1 MPFPYLWRM
10 ANRPMPKEVLSR
22 NLGFLMNLRGW
33 TQAETAK
40 RAHVDQK
47 VISYVLRQAKTP
59 GLDVVD
65 KIAAA
70 FGLNLWHLI
79 MPNLPEDITSPTSI
93 KDIYED
99 FFASDQEGKRL
110 IAQLAH
116 REAEHNQNHG

>member
-1 MPFPYLWRM
+1 
-10 ANRPMPKEVLSR
+10 MPKEVLSR
-22 NLGFLMNLRGW
+22 NLAFLMALRGW
-33 TQAETAK
+33 NQVETAK

-79 MPNLPEDITSPTSI
+79 MPTLPDDLTAPTSI
-93 KDIYED
+93 REIYDE
-99 FFASDQEGKRL
+99 FFACDSEGKKL
-110 IAQLAH
+110 IAQIAH
-116 REAEHNQNHG
+116 IAHQRTETQNNHG